1 MEGSFF
7 LEAEILAGNQKIPA
21 SLCRAIAKFAISRFR
36 EEEKKCFLP
45 TSLLRVFFTNGEKVP
60 TLLTAQKLFD
70 EVPPPPKKI
79 LFVLYSAAAYGGA
92 SERKAN
98 LQNTKE
104 AKAEGLPAAVAIKRY
119 F

>member
-36 EEEKKCFLP
+36 GEEKKRFLP
-45 TSLLRVFFTNGEKVP
+45 TCLLRVFFTNGEKVP

-79 LFVLYSAAAYGGA
+79 LFVPYSAAAYGGA
-92 SERKAN
+92 SERKGN
-98 LQNTKE
+98 LQNTRE